1 MHLTP
6 HLENV
11 EFKLGTLGSDLSFAK
26 FKEKSTRLVNVISLC
41 DLFLFCLP
49 LNRGKW
55 GTSQAPTVEARA
67 WAWSPAPGGE
77 LAWSPGPG
85 GNLRCSLNF
94 LELPVPHLED
104 GGKNKRLHLFLYTST
119 HIHNYRGV

>member
-55 GTSQAPTVEARA
+55 GTSQAPTDR
-67 WAWSPAPGGE
+67 GGQ
-77 LAWSPGPG
+77 GPG
-85 GNLRCSLNF
+85 M
-94 LELPVPHLED
+94 VPSA
-104 GGKNKRLHLFLYTST
+104 GGKAGLEPRPWAG
-119 HIHNYRGV
+119 I